1 MANKLYDEN
10 SVKAVA
16 DAIRA
21 KNGSTEQYKLADM
34 PQAIENIQ
42 TISEGNCWDYIQ
54 NFKISP
60 FIEPM
65 DVLEVNLSKYVT
77 DLGYAFAGS
86 WANRPK
92 FKTIIVNKVN
102 NAEHPITAANNFLS
116 LNDVVE
122 ELYMNFDTSHIT
134 NFGYFCNYY
143 TNSLKAIYGVF
154 DLSSVTANL
163 GYVFS
168 GGKLETITFKQGT
181 IHFSISFFQSDKL
194 SDESIQSIIDGLAQV
209 ETAQT
214 ITFTATVKAKLTEE
228 QIAAI
233 NEKGWT
239 LA

>member
-42 TISEGNCWDYIQ
+42 SIPEGNCWDYIDS
-54 NFKISP
+54 FKISP
-60 FIEPM
+60 FAQTGEILNVVIP
-65 DVLEVNLSKYVT
+65 KYVT
-77 DLGYAFAGS
+77 ALNRTFACTYATQGGQY
-86 WANRPK
+86 
-92 FKTIIVNKVN
+92 KTVIISKLDE
-102 NAEHPITAANNFLS
+102 AEYPVTAMTTMFDYNYRVGNVY
-116 LNDVVE
+116 LNI
-122 ELYMNFDTSHIT
+122 DTSKVTSFQWFI
-134 NFGYFCNYY
+134 GNYIQ
-143 TNSLKAIYGVF
+143 NIYGDF
-154 DLSSVTANL
+154 DLSSATNL
-163 GYVFS
+163 S
-168 GGKLETITFKQGT
+168 GAFTGQHLRIITFKPET
-181 IHFSISFFQSDKL
+181 IHISITFYNASHL
-194 SDESIQSIIDGLAQV
+194 TDESIQSIINGLAQA

-214 ITFTATVKAKLTEE
+214 LTLHSTVKAKLTEE